1 MTIKYY
7 TKIIYGTE
15 FMYIA
20 DRDIDETVRI
30 LTMQKTISR
39 KQMLALERLGLKF
52 KRVFEPITN

>member
-1 MTIKYY
+1 
-7 TKIIYGTE
+7 
-15 FMYIA
+15 MYIA